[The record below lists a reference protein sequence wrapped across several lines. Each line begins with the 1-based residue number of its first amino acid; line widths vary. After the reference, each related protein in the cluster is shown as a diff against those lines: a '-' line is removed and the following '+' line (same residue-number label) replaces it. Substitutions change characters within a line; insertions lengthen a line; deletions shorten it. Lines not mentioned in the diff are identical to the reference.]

1 MASGGSTMILR
12 STLEAHGDWVTAIAA
27 PVHTEDGDPPEDI
40 FISTSRDRKAVV
52 WRVTGDAAVYATPE
66 RSLEGHAHFIEDVC
80 LSADAKYALTASWD
94 GTLRLWD
101 LATGRSVY
109 TFKGHTK
116 DVLSVSFNPENTKI
130 LSASRDRSIRLWNVL
145 ANEMASL
152 SGPSSQGHTD
162 WVSCVRFSP
171 KTEENLAVSAGW
183 DKVVKVWQGVGD
195 QDYRL
200 KANLVGH
207 TGYINTATVSPDG
220 SLCASGGKDGVA
232 MLWELNLGRNLYALE
247 AGAIIHSLVFSPTRY
262 WLVAATSKNI
272 TIWDLETKAEVATLD
287 VEFEDLGERALQPY
301 CTSLC
306 WNYDGTV
313 LFSGYTDNKVRV
325 WQVGSA

>member
-1 MASGGSTMILR
+1 MILQ

-27 PVHTEDGDPPEDI
+27 PVHTEDGLPHNDI
-40 FISTSRDRKAVV
+40 FISASRDGKAVV

-66 RSLEGHAHFIEDVC
+66 RSLEGHAHFVQDVC

-94 GTLRLWD
+94 GTMRLWD
-101 LATGRSVY
+101 LSTGKSVY

-145 ANEMASL
+145 AKQMAVIE
-152 SGPSSQGHTD
+152 GPASHGHTD

-171 KTEENLAVSAGW
+171 KTDDNIAVSAGW
-183 DKVVKVWQGVGD
+183 DKVVKVWRGVSD
-195 QDYRL
+195 QQYAL
-200 KANLVGH
+200 QSNLVGH
-207 TGYINTATVSPDG
+207 TGYLNTVTVSPDG
-220 SLCASGGKDGVA
+220 SLCASGGKDGIA
-232 MLWELNLGRNLYALE
+232 MLWEVNAGRNLYSLDAKSV
-247 AGAIIHSLVFSPTRY
+247 IHALVFSPTRY
-262 WLVAATSKNI
+262 WLVAATTKNI

-287 VEFEDLGERALQPY
+287 VEFEGLGDRALQPY

-306 WNYDGTV
+306 WNHDGTV

-325 WQVGSA
+325 WKVGSA